1 MLLTK
6 NVWIPKGARCCP
18 VHLTDHRFTS
28 NAIDLIKPFSIRY
41 EEWDSSNV
49 QGFIDKVRVFYN
61 EKKHFNFD
69 DPRELSDEEYRPLT
83 SLSRNEFDNLVK
95 EVSSSNMRNACH
107 RTIRTAVGIYLCKL
121 RLGLSNSLLAIM
133 FQLPDKRVVSRVI
146 NSARKALVEDFVP
159 YNLGFGHVTR
169 QELIERH
176 TTTIAREL
184 MCGGG
189 DDTAIVV
196 IDGTYIYIQ
205 VRNI

>member
-1 MLLTK
+1 M
-6 NVWIPKGARCCP
+6 
-18 VHLTDHRFTS
+18 
-28 NAIDLIKPFSIRY
+28 
-41 EEWDSSNV
+41 
-49 QGFIDKVRVFYN
+49 
-61 EKKHFNFD
+61 
-69 DPRELSDEEYRPLT
+69 
-83 SLSRNEFDNLVK
+83 
-95 EVSSSNMRNACH
+95 
-107 RTIRTAVGIYLCKL
+107 
-121 RLGLSNSLLAIM
+121 M
-133 FQLPDKRVVSRVI
+133 FQLPDKREVSRVI